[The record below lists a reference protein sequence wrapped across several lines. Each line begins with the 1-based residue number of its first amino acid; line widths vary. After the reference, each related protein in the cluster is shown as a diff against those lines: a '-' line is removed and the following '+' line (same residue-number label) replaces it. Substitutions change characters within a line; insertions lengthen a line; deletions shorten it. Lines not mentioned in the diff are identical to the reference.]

1 MAVKWFYS
9 SPLLVLLV
17 KTLPRSEDMQMQM
30 QMNNFLL
37 NEINIMV
44 LPLLLLEIYILS
56 KSSKSICRLMS
67 KKDQHFAVLLQYLY
81 DLR

>member
-1 MAVKWFYS
+1 MAVNWFYS

-30 QMNNFLL
+30 NNFLL

-44 LPLLLLEIYILS
+44 LPLLILEMYILS

-67 KKDQHFAVLLQYLY
+67 KKDQRFAVLLQYLY